1 MSSSNT
7 MKPPST
13 ETLRTMD
20 AGDVY
25 VPADAGYGP
34 ARRARDL
41 AVDQRLAV
49 VVLAESAVDTARTVR
64 FARSQGMR
72 IAPQATGHGAL
83 PVELLEGA
91 MLDPLRLGR
100 PVRSLSLGWHRDRV
114 RRPGGGHRLVFAAR
128 CVAFVN
134 GRG

>member
-72 IAPQATGHGAL
+72 IVPRPPGTAPCRSSCWKGQCWI
-83 PVELLEGA
+83 PEGC
-91 MLDPLRLGR
+91 DGPFGPSRWGGTEI
-100 PVRSLSLGWHRDRV
+100 VYVDRV
-114 RRPGGGHRLVFAAR
+114 AGIGLFLLPDASLL
-128 CVAFVN
+128 
-134 GRG
+134 